1 MGRHRQPKG
10 HQTMLS
16 KEISNEEMADAQF
29 KAAIIHLRQQKYE
42 AAAMDLKAAI
52 KLHPFKPDY
61 HYYLCDALL
70 RTNDKV
76 GAQKAIDKAIELLP
90 ENIEYRTLKETSGL
104 G

>member
-1 MGRHRQPKG
+1 
-10 HQTMLS
+10 MLS